1 MKRQTNHKTMTST
14 AQPQPNREKNQTP
27 ETPIPEEEIATIQ
40 QYGDFPVIRVVLRDL
55 MSKHANI
62 LRQIIRKQFQQ
73 GNHYMII
80 DLSEV
85 RYIDSAGLSA
95 LLLGH
100 RLCRDAGGVFVVAG
114 AHGWTDRIIRISELH
129 RVLHMVETVKQGV
142 EYLLLTRI
150 QKDIEREGEDEL

>member
-1 MKRQTNHKTMTST
+1 MTST
-14 AQPQPNREKNQTP
+14 TQSQPNDEQKNQTS
-27 ETPIPEEEIATIQ
+27 ESTFSEEEIATIQ

-55 MSKHANI
+55 MSKHATT

-129 RVLHMVETVKQGV
+129 RVLHMVDTVKQGV